1 MKGRKEE
8 ISYYDLGGREAEM
21 YRAIDEFLALSKRFG
36 PKAVKRKKIA
46 GGILCSAGALLFLL
60 LAVLIK
66 GAFPLFFVTLPLA
79 GAAMYYFFTY
89 GTEPFPEL
97 ERANIIIRKDGLEKV
112 YNDLVHAKHIKF
124 TQMYIGD
131 EYIFK
136 KDDLMFRIKDIRK
149 TYIRVESDDDGFT
162 YYYASTYLHDE
173 MGILCVDIR
182 KPNGWTNN
190 ERERM
195 FEELLGSI
203 EEKRDRLK
211 KLEDK
216 L

>member
-21 YRAIDEFLALSKRFG
+21 YRAIDEFLALSKRFS
-36 PKAVKRKKIA
+36 PEVVKRKKMI
-46 GGILCSAGALLFLL
+46 GGTVCSVLALVTLLIILLVKGALP
-60 LAVLIK
+60 LIIY
-66 GAFPLFFVTLPLA
+66 TLVLA
-79 GAAMYYFFTY
+79 GVAMYFFFTY

-112 YNDLVHAKHIKF
+112 YNDLVHAKHISF
-124 TQMYIGD
+124 TQIYIGD

-136 KDDLMFRIKDIRK
+136 RDNLMFRIKDIRK
-149 TYIRVESDDDGFT
+149 MYIRDVSDDDST
-162 YYYASTYLHDE
+162 TYYASAYLHDE
-173 MGILCVDIR
+173 LGILCADLKIL
-182 KPNGWTNN
+182 KGWTDI
-190 ERERM
+190 ERQRM
-195 FEELLGSI
+195 FEELVRPI